1 MIVGKQD
8 ALEKS
13 AKIWVAGGSGMAGS
27 AIVRKLMERGYSNI
41 IGLRSREL
49 DLRRQQETEA
59 YIAQESPDCVILAA
73 ARVGGIQANMNSP
86 VEFLYDN
93 LAIQNHVIYSAA
105 KHGVRRLIFLASS
118 CVYPRLSPQPMREE
132 YLLDGKPEPTNE
144 GYALAKIAG
153 LKLCEFIN
161 QQYGYAYISVMPC
174 NLYGPGDN
182 FDPIR
187 SHVVPAL
194 IRKVHEAKITNA
206 QHITLWGTGKARR
219 EVMYSDDLAD
229 ACVFLLENAYSDSQ
243 FLNVGTGIDMT
254 IQELAEIIMD
264 VVGYRGELRFD
275 SSKPDGM
282 PRKVLD
288 VSRINALGWQAKT
301 SLRLGLEKTY
311 LDYLERAS
319 AEYLGTE

>member
-59 YIAQESPDCVILAA
+59 YIVQESPDCVILAA

-254 IQELAEIIMD
+254 IQELAEIIM
-264 VVGYRGELRFD
+264 GNR
-275 SSKPDGM
+275 P
-282 PRKVLD
+282 
-288 VSRINALGWQAKT
+288 
-301 SLRLGLEKTY
+301 
-311 LDYLERAS
+311 
-319 AEYLGTE
+319 

>member
-1 MIVGKQD
+1 MR
-8 ALEKS
+8 AML
-13 AKIWVAGGSGMAGS
+13 W
-27 AIVRKLMERGYSNI
+27 
-41 IGLRSREL
+41 LR
-49 DLRRQQETEA
+49 
-59 YIAQESPDCVILAA
+59 
-73 ARVGGIQANMNSP
+73 
-86 VEFLYDN
+86 
-93 LAIQNHVIYSAA
+93 
-105 KHGVRRLIFLASS
+105 
-118 CVYPRLSPQPMREE
+118 
-132 YLLDGKPEPTNE
+132 LLV
-144 GYALAKIAG
+144 
-153 LKLCEFIN
+153 C
-161 QQYGYAYISVMPC
+161 
-174 NLYGPGDN
+174 PGDN

>member
-229 ACVFLLENAYSDSQ
+229 ACVFHLENAYSDSQ

>member
-59 YIAQESPDCVILAA
+59 YIVQESPDCVILAA

>member
-59 YIAQESPDCVILAA
+59 YIVQESPDCVILAA

-118 CVYPRLSPQPMREE
+118 CVYPRLSPQPMLEE